1 MKCPKCH
8 ADNTDTARF
17 CSNCA
22 TQLTGV
28 GQPPPALTRTLESPA
43 YALKKGSFVAGKYRI
58 IDEIGRGGM
67 GVVYNA
73 EDTTLARRVAIK
85 VLPEI
90 FTGDPER
97 LARFERE
104 AKLLASLNHPNIAT
118 IHGLEETDGKRFLV
132 MELVEGET
140 LAERIG
146 RGPLPIEQ
154 TLEVCL
160 QIAEGVEAAHEK
172 GIIHRDLKPAN
183 VKLTPEGKVKI
194 LDFGLAKAFRDEPA
208 GVDPS
213 QSPTITDQMTRPG
226 VIMGTATYM
235 SPEQARGKPAD
246 KRADIWAFGCI
257 LYESLTGKRA
267 FEGETV
273 TEIVAA
279 ILKGEPK
286 WQAIPANL
294 PSKVKDLLRRC
305 LQKDPKER
313 LHDIADARIEI
324 QESAAQPAE
333 IVTAALRPSFLWFA
347 AIATIILLAGF
358 AAWGWLRSHGGS
370 GARQALHLPL
380 SVKNPPRLRDIW
392 GAGFALSR
400 DGTRITYLTSSGWQ
414 LLDLVSGTSREITH
428 EWQGEHAEFSPRG
441 DSIIIRTGN
450 YIGQLVQISLSTG
463 NAKVLLTR
471 AAGGEMHWQ
480 DDGWIYFGRQ
490 FGIVR
495 VREQGGAVE
504 ELLMPDLARDNWLA
518 VNPVPLPGEQAVI
531 FTRRQRP
538 FWDHSRDEI
547 CVFDLVRKT
556 VRGLTRGQQAWY
568 LAAGYLLVAQSDGA
582 VFAAPFDLA
591 KQELVGEAVKV
602 LDGVAT
608 LGTVYGVACLKV
620 ADNGTLL
627 YAARAAPEEDELV
640 VVDRNGTRQ
649 RTVTGWN
656 GWIGDGAISTDG
668 KRVVVTLVRD
678 FGTPNIW
685 LRDLAAAQPV
695 RISSGEILDL
705 TPQFMADGR
714 SVAFGSPR
722 EGKNWDLYVNAIG
735 AGEEER
741 VLLDRPGDIR
751 NPCFSSGGWVV
762 FCEFDSVQR
771 DVFAHQMGTDVII
784 KIAATPA
791 DESMP
796 AASPDSRW
804 VAYQSDALGH
814 NEVYVRPLQRTAPER
829 QVSTRGGSEPWW
841 SRSGQEL
848 FYVNA
853 QRQLVSVRVDVT
865 GAPAGQEERV
875 LFSLGDLTW
884 ARMVLPNDQGFV
896 MIHRKTTDAPGE
908 LVLVQNWFEELKRLV
923 PAEKK

>member
-1 MKCPKCH
+1 M
-8 ADNTDTARF
+8 
-17 CSNCA
+17 
-22 TQLTGV
+22 
-28 GQPPPALTRTLESPA
+28 
-43 YALKKGSFVAGKYRI
+43 
-58 IDEIGRGGM
+58 
-67 GVVYNA
+67 
-73 EDTTLARRVAIK
+73 
-85 VLPEI
+85 
-90 FTGDPER
+90 
-97 LARFERE
+97 ARFERE

-279 ILKGEPK
+279 ILKGEPN
-286 WQAIPANL
+286 WQALPAAT
-294 PSKVKDLLRRC
+294 PWRIKDLLRRC
-305 LQKDPKER
+305 LKKDPKER
-313 LHDIADARIEI
+313 LHDVADARIEI
-324 QESAAQPAE
+324 QEAAAQPAE
-333 IVTAALRPSFLWFA
+333 IVTAARRPSFLWFA

-495 VREQGGAVE
+495 VREQGEAVE

-518 VNPVPLPGEQAVI
+518 VNPVPLPGGRAVI
-531 FTRRQRP
+531 FTATAPVLGSPATRSVSDLPARRSAADKRATGMVSGGWIP
-538 FWDHSRDEI
+538 P
-547 CVFDLVRKT
+547 
-556 VRGLTRGQQAWY
+556 RGP
-568 LAAGYLLVAQSDGA
+568 VDGA
-582 VFAAPFDLA
+582 VFAAP
-591 KQELVGEAVKV
+591 
-602 LDGVAT
+602 
-608 LGTVYGVACLKV
+608 
-620 ADNGTLL
+620 
-627 YAARAAPEEDELV
+627 
-640 VVDRNGTRQ
+640 
-649 RTVTGWN
+649 
-656 GWIGDGAISTDG
+656 
-668 KRVVVTLVRD
+668 
-678 FGTPNIW
+678 
-685 LRDLAAAQPV
+685 
-695 RISSGEILDL
+695 
-705 TPQFMADGR
+705 
-714 SVAFGSPR
+714 
-722 EGKNWDLYVNAIG
+722 
-735 AGEEER
+735 
-741 VLLDRPGDIR
+741 
-751 NPCFSSGGWVV
+751 
-762 FCEFDSVQR
+762 
-771 DVFAHQMGTDVII
+771 
-784 KIAATPA
+784 
-791 DESMP
+791 
-796 AASPDSRW
+796 
-804 VAYQSDALGH
+804 
-814 NEVYVRPLQRTAPER
+814 
-829 QVSTRGGSEPWW
+829 
-841 SRSGQEL
+841 
-848 FYVNA
+848 
-853 QRQLVSVRVDVT
+853 
-865 GAPAGQEERV
+865 
-875 LFSLGDLTW
+875 
-884 ARMVLPNDQGFV
+884 
-896 MIHRKTTDAPGE
+896 
-908 LVLVQNWFEELKRLV
+908 
-923 PAEKK
+923 

>member
-1 MKCPKCH
+1 MQ
-8 ADNTDTARF
+8 T
-17 CSNCA
+17 
-22 TQLTGV
+22 
-28 GQPPPALTRTLESPA
+28 PAQEMIPGKIL
-43 YALKKGSFVAGKYRI
+43 VGKYKI
-58 IDEIGRGGM
+58 HGEIGRGGM
-67 GVVYNA
+67 GVVYEA
-73 EDTTLARRVAIK
+73 EDTTLNRRVAIK
-85 VLPEI
+85 VLPDVFI
-90 FTGDPER
+90 TDPER

-104 AKLLASLNHPNIAT
+104 AKVLASLNHPNIAA
-118 IHGLEETDGKRFLV
+118 IHGLDEADGKRFLV
-132 MELVEGET
+132 LELVEGET
-140 LAERIG
+140 LAKRLD
-146 RGPLPIEQ
+146 RGPLSLEE
-154 TLEVCL
+154 TLDVCR
-160 QIAEGVEAAHEK
+160 QITEGLEGAHEK

-183 VKLTPEGKVKI
+183 IKITPEGKAKI

-226 VIMGTATYM
+226 VIMGTTAYM
-235 SPEQARGKPAD
+235 SPEQARGKSAD

-257 LYESLTGKRA
+257 LYECLTGKRA

-279 ILKGEPK
+279 ILKGEPN
-286 WQAIPANL
+286 WQAIPVNS

-333 IVTAALRPSFLWFA
+333 IVIAARRPSFLRFA
-347 AIATIILLAGF
+347 AVATIILLAGF
-358 AAWGWLRSHGGS
+358 AAWGWLRPHGGS

-380 SVKNPPRLRDIW
+380 SVRNPPRFRDIW
-392 GAGFALSR
+392 GAGLALSR
-400 DGTRITYLTSSGWQ
+400 DGTRIVYLTSKGWQ

-441 DSIIIRTGN
+441 DSIIIRTGV

-463 NAKVLLTR
+463 TAKLLLTSLS
-471 AAGGEMHWQ
+471 GGEMHWE

-490 FGIVR
+490 LGIAR
-495 VREQGGAVE
+495 VREQGGTVE
-504 ELLMPDLARDNWLA
+504 ELLVPDLARDNWLA
-518 VNPVPLPGEQAVI
+518 VNPVPLPGGRAVV

-547 CVFDLVRKT
+547 CVLDLVRKT
-556 VRGLTRGQQAWY
+556 VRVLMRGQQAWY
-568 LAAGYLLVAQSDGA
+568 LAAGYLLVAQSGGA
-582 VFAAPFDLA
+582 VFAAPFDA
-591 KQELVGEAVKV
+591 TEQELAGEAVKV
-602 LDGVAT
+602 LEGVAT
-608 LGTVYGVACLKV
+608 LGTVYGAASLKV
-620 ADNGTLL
+620 ADDGTLL
-627 YAARAAPEEDELV
+627 YVTRAAPEEDELV
-640 VVDRNGTRQ
+640 VVDRNGARQ

-656 GWIGDGAISTDG
+656 GWINNGALSSDG
-668 KRVVVTLVRD
+668 KRVVVEMIRD

-695 RISSGEILDL
+695 RISNGEILDAA
-705 TPQFMADGR
+705 PQFMADGR
-714 SVAFGSPR
+714 SVAYASPR
-722 EGKNWDLYVNAIG
+722 EGKNWDLYTNAIG

-741 VLLDRPGDIR
+741 VLLDRPGDILR
-751 NPCFSSGGWVV
+751 TPCFTSGGWVV
-762 FCEFDSVQR
+762 FCEFDSIQN
-771 DVFAHQMGTDVII
+771 DVIAHQLGTDVTI

-791 DESMP
+791 NESLP

-853 QRQLVSVRVDVT
+853 QSQLVSVRVDVT
-865 GAPAGQEERV
+865 GSPAGQEEQV

-908 LVLVQNWFEELKRLV
+908 IVLVQNWFKELKRLV
-923 PAEKK
+923 PTGKK